1 MPEGAA
7 GESEGFWGS
16 GVLGGGRGASL
27 SGPAP
32 RGLFGEAVR
41 PDLRVVKRASDVV

>member
-27 SGPAP
+27 SGPTP
-32 RGLFGEAVR
+32 RGPGRTGYSVRRFGQI
-41 PDLRVVKRASDVV
+41 